1 MSQKNPSSRRATLF
15 DLNGV
20 PPLGQAVPMA
30 LQHVV
35 AMIIGCVTPA
45 LIIGNISQL
54 GLAPDQKILLIQASL
69 VIAAISTILQ
79 LYPIGG
85 KQGLRFGSGLPVIMG
100 ISFAYLPSL
109 QGISG
114 IEDGFGLAYIAGA
127 MVVGGIVAMLT
138 GFFIKP
144 IRKYFPPIITGT
156 VIFTIGLSLYPT
168 AVNYMAGGAANSYE
182 LVVGIKHLS
191 ESLVYGSWQNWLVA
205 LITLA
210 VTVSLN
216 HWAKGLAKLASILL
230 GMVAGY
236 IVALCFGM
244 VNFSSVLT
252 AGAFALPA
260 PLPFGIR
267 FDLGASIA
275 IGLLFFINS
284 IQAIGDFTGTTVGGL
299 DREPTDDE
307 LQGGIVCYGATNLVA
322 AFFGGLPSATYS
334 QNVGIVVTTKVV
346 NRFVFA
352 LASLV
357 ILLAGIFP
365 KFSAILTTIPQ
376 CVLGG
381 ATVTVF
387 SMIAMTGIKLITSQ
401 EMNYRNMQ
409 IVGLSVALGV
419 GIWQASASIGQF
431 PAVFTTI
438 FGKSPVV
445 VATLMA
451 LLLNQILPGRDKKKQ
466 EAQP

>member
-1 MSQKNPSSRRATLF
+1 MSQNGKKKATLF
-15 DLNGV
+15 DLDGI
-20 PPLGQAVPMA
+20 PPLGQSIPMA

-45 LIIGNISQL
+45 LIIGNIAQL
-54 GLAPDQKILLIQASL
+54 GLDQAQKVLLIQTSL
-69 VIAAISTILQ
+69 VIAAISTLLQ
-79 LYPIGG
+79 VLPIGKKG
-85 KQGLRFGSGLPVIMG
+85 GFRFGSGLPVIIG

-109 QGISG
+109 QGISTNENG
-114 IEDGFGLAYIAGA
+114 MGLAYIAGS

-168 AVNYMAGGAANSYE
+168 AVNYMAGGAGNTLQKFLEGTLA
-182 LVVGIKHLS
+182 LKTQALT
-191 ESLVYGSWQNWLVA
+191 YGSWQNWLVA
-205 LITLA
+205 FITLG

-216 HWAKGLAKLASILL
+216 HWAKGIAKLASILL
-230 GMVAGY
+230 GMIVGYVA
-236 IVALCFGM
+236 ALCFGM
-244 VNFSSVLT
+244 VDFSKVAQ
-252 AGAFALPA
+252 AGAFALPQVM
-260 PLPFGIR
+260 PFGFQ
-267 FDLGASIA
+267 FDLGACIA

-284 IQAIGDFTGTTVGGL
+284 IQAIGDFTGTTVGGM

-307 LQGGIVCYGATNLVA
+307 LQGGIVCYGATNLLA

-346 NRFVFA
+346 NRVVFWMA
-352 LASLV
+352 AVV
-357 ILLAGIFP
+357 ILAAGLVP
-365 KFSAILTTIPQ
+365 KFGAILTTIPQ

-381 ATVTVF
+381 ATITVF

-401 EMNYRNMQ
+401 EMSYRNMQ

-419 GIWQASASIGQF
+419 GIWQAAASIGQF
-431 PAVFTTI
+431 PDVITTI

-445 VATLMA
+445 VATLLA
-451 LLLNQILPGRDKKKQ
+451 LLLNQILPGKDKGK
-466 EAQP
+466 AQ

>member
-1 MSQKNPSSRRATLF
+1 MSQKIPGKATLF

-20 PPLGQAVPMA
+20 PPIGQVVPMS
-30 LQHVV
+30 LQHLV

-45 LIIGNISQL
+45 LIIGNIGQL
-54 GLAPDQKILLIQASL
+54 GLDQAQKVLLIQSSL
-69 VIAAISTILQ
+69 VIAAIQTLLQ
-79 LYPIGG
+79 VFPIGG
-85 KQGLRFGSGLPVIMG
+85 KTGFRFGAGLPVIMG

-109 QGISG
+109 QGIATNENG
-114 IEDGFGLAYIAGA
+114 QGLAYIAGA
-127 MVVGGIVAMLT
+127 LAVGGVVAILT
-138 GFFIKP
+138 GIFIKQ

-168 AVNYMAGGAANSYE
+168 AVNYMAGGAANNYN
-182 LVVGIKHLS
+182 LVVEIKHLT
-191 ESLVYGSWQNWLVA
+191 EALVYGSWQNWLVA
-205 LITLA
+205 LITMS
-210 VTVSLN
+210 VTVALN
-216 HWAKGLAKLASILL
+216 HYAKGIAKLASILI
-230 GMVAGY
+230 GMIVGY
-236 IVALCFGM
+236 IVAFFFGM
-244 VNFSSVLT
+244 VSFGAIAT
-252 AGAFALPA
+252 AGVFALPQV
-260 PLPFGIR
+260 LPFGMQ
-267 FDLGASIA
+267 FDIGACIA

-284 IQAIGDFTGTTVGGL
+284 IQAIGDFTGTTIGGM

-307 LQGGIVCYGATNLVA
+307 LQGGIVNYGATNLIA

-346 NRFVFA
+346 NRTVFG
-352 LASLV
+352 LAAIF

-365 KFSAILTTIPQ
+365 KFSALLTTIPQ

-387 SMIAMTGIKLITSQ
+387 SMIAMTGIKLIVSQ
-401 EMNYRNMQ
+401 EMSFRNMQ

-431 PAVFTTI
+431 PEVFTTI

-445 VATLMA
+445 VATLLA
-451 LLLNQILPGRDKKKQ
+451 LLLNQILPGQKARV
-466 EAQP
+466 EE